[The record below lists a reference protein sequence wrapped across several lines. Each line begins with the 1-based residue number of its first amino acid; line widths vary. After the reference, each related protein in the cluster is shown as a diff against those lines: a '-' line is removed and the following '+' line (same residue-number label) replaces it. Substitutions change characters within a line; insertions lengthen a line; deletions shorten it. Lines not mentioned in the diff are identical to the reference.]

1 MADLFAF
8 RVPQKTMNIL
18 ITGARA
24 PISLDLAKTFACTG
38 HQVWMTDSLRY
49 PIGAASPYIQE
60 YVRTAP
66 PRQAFKRFATELQRA
81 CDAHQIDLVVPTS
94 EEVFWVALARADAQ
108 LTTDVLAPSL
118 RKLREL
124 HDKWSFA
131 QIATELGYGAGENRL
146 LDSRESVQAL
156 DREIDW
162 VLKPVCSRFASR
174 TLISPTPA
182 QLLHMEPTSKDPW
195 LAQQR
200 AYGPEYCTYN
210 VAKDGELLL
219 HVAYRPKWRAGRGAS
234 VYFEPHSDGRLRDMA
249 AALATHMK
257 LTGQFSLDV
266 IDTGERL
273 VALECNPR
281 GTSGVH
287 LAAQFPEVFSKALRG
302 EAKAPELAPQAA
314 MLGLPLRVYHPL
326 QALHGTLRADIAR
339 AQECVTGAGVG
350 LWPSIAA
357 TLEILAKAAV
367 SGKDVLS
374 TTTHDIEWN
383 QPNRHD
389 SGAALEVR
397 TRIQ

>member
-1 MADLFAF
+1 
-8 RVPQKTMNIL
+8 MNIL

-24 PISLDLAKTFACTG
+24 PIALDLAKTFAHTG
-38 HQVWMTDSLRY
+38 HQVCMTDSLRY
-49 PIGAASPYIQE
+49 PIGAASPYIRE
-60 YVRTAP
+60 YIRTPP
-66 PRQAFKRFATELQRA
+66 PRQAFRRFATDLRRA
-81 CDAHQIDLVVPTS
+81 CETHQIDLIVPTS

-118 RKLREL
+118 KKLLEL

-146 LDSRESVQAL
+146 LASRDAVQAL
-156 DREIDW
+156 DRKIDW

-182 QLLHMEPTSKDPW
+182 ELLHVAPTSKEPW

-200 AYGPEYCTYN
+200 AHGPEYCTYN

-219 HVAYRPKWRAGRGAS
+219 HVAYRPKWRAGKGAS
-234 VYFEPHSDGRLRDMA
+234 VYFEPHSDARLRNMA
-249 AALATHMK
+249 AALAAHLK
-257 LTGQFSLDV
+257 LSGQFSLDV

-287 LAAQFPEVFSKALRG
+287 LAAQFPEAFSKALLG
-302 EAKAPELAPQAA
+302 ECTAPELAPQAA
-314 MLGLPLRVYHPL
+314 MLGLPLRLYHPL
-326 QALHGTLRADIAR
+326 QALRGALRADIAR
-339 AQECVTGAGVG
+339 AQECVAGAGVG
-350 LWPSIAA
+350 LWPAIAA
-357 TLEILAKAAV
+357 TLEILTKAAV

-383 QPNRHD
+383 RPATNPELPSTH
-389 SGAALEVR
+389 SP
-397 TRIQ
+397 RIQ